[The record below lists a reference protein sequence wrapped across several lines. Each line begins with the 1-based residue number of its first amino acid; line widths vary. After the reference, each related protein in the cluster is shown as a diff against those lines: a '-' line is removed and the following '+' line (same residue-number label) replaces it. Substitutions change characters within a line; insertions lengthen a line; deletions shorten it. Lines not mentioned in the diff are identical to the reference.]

1 MTTRPRPHGKP
12 GAQKARPLM
21 FDRSRKTPHRSERR
35 SGGGGEERFKA
46 LFLAIIMT
54 VSIILIAPAMGENEV
69 INQSSRSADYG
80 IFDSIQRLDRQEAER
95 ADDPDVLAEID
106 SRFGSILP
114 VDRTFEEMG
123 TAGFQE
129 EQLSIPGPITRS
141 PVVFEALSG
150 NPIINNTN
158 ILDWILP
165 PPLSEQGALNYLVL
179 VKHEERETWGLG
191 SMVPRIGFM
200 VDSSLDKWVYID
212 VDGEASTG
220 DENGND
226 IRTRLT
232 FAKDILARD
241 WDVSLIPPKL
251 TFNNAGVKFEIEA
264 LDVHD
269 GISELGGSVFFI
281 KGISYGGIIG
291 DAKNYIWSVG
301 FDLEKFADSMRV
313 MVQANKWVSDPVTVA
328 ITAILSGGSVD
339 IRDLGILE
347 VLGPYSLSYL
357 FGTAPGE
364 VSISI
369 SVMRVFDQVLEDR
382 AYLNLMVS
390 HDRFHESIIGTGKL
404 TLDIE
409 DFGSPIDRVQWE
421 AGSGNTGDTVCLG
434 IRYAE
439 FGDDLIDA
447 DLQLPVLPCQLTLDI
462 TYAENTETDRTVVE
476 VNTPDGID
484 ELRFREAIYRNW
496 GSTGSFDDLEATEV
510 VLRNIPS
517 RLRVETTASVPDPGD
532 GGSGTLNIFDSFMSG
547 IAGRFYRIGMLLREI
562 PRAVAEMP
570 GRQGSTTLECFGGMI
585 GSMDYRFTS
594 GPFLNNTGN
603 YVAFFDHGVPTPA
616 ISAHLESISHYSGT
630 FRNGSDITLGL
641 DEVNRVRIGAL
652 SQQRSAFVDIIDIP
666 SRIHLV
672 SSDDLISYEG
682 TDNGTPAGIGGIEYR
697 YRDPE
702 LFFDVNIYDIPS
714 LLLMKRSLDQIEVM
728 SGDGA
733 IGTVEMFT
741 ANSTDVKPIDL
752 PERNYVSVRKE
763 NELSAVGLRLN
774 RFRSFT
780 YNNGSAGFIELE
792 TLRESNFYAII
803 EDRDSD
809 LEITMAFV
817 PLPARTHID
826 TPSIM
831 DTPEISIPNLIGI
844 GSISDYSGILLS
856 LSEIGK
862 APLLLASGISR
873 SLTLAIGK
881 YSTGFSM
888 SWDLSEKG
896 ETLDLILEVRKKGD
910 FEIPQAKWTHGIWIE
925 QMGTGENG
933 SVDGKIYLDGMP
945 ATGSVDL
952 SFSDETITAG
962 MDFKGYSPGFDWFLI
977 RTNGVQD
984 RDISV
989 YITGLIEGMDLSLN
1003 MTIFTDLSV
1012 GGSMRIDMDV
1022 EVTDLDGQQMD
1033 LGPTMATLRKSS
1045 PILSIRQMY
1054 LPMVPSRLYLS
1065 ACIGDGITA
1074 DYQASRSIEHLYFK
1088 ITKYMDQRWSQV
1100 YAIFHDLPLN
1110 FNVDLRPNRD
1120 FTIQKPFPLQ
1130 GLPVL
1135 TLTTSDSSMD
1145 MFIEYDG
1152 AGFGQ
1157 RGRYKIY
1164 VDDIGNTR
1172 TYYSGE
1178 DYVIDSDGVGFLSIE
1193 LDRLPVMENF
1203 VLSSLSILGSDLEHL
1218 TISARMGYGTY
1229 PVIFIDDA
1237 KGGGFQIKVSGE
1249 ATLKEDTYTP
1259 SIYFITLRTKKIAG
1273 SNLITGLSVNKDTMV
1288 LDIER
1293 SDGCTTI
1300 PAPLLTFWAW
1310 VLGGGG

>member
-1 MTTRPRPHGKP
+1 MIPP
-12 GAQKARPLM
+12 G
-21 FDRSRKTPHRSERR
+21 
-35 SGGGGEERFKA
+35 
-46 LFLAIIMT
+46 
-54 VSIILIAPAMGENEV
+54 
-69 INQSSRSADYG
+69 RSADYG
-80 IFDSIQRLDRQEAER
+80 IFDSIQRLDREEAER
-95 ADDPDVLAEID
+95 GGDPEVLAEIGT
-106 SRFGSILP
+106 RFGSILP
-114 VDRTFEEMG
+114 VDRTFGEMG

-141 PVVFEALSG
+141 PVVFEALSRD
-150 NPIINNTN
+150 PMINNTN

-165 PPLSEQGALNYLVL
+165 PPLSDQGGLNYLVL
-179 VKHEERETWGLG
+179 VKYGEREVWGLG
-191 SMVPRIGFM
+191 SMIPRIGIM
-200 VDSSLDKWVYID
+200 VDSSLDKWVYLD

-220 DENGND
+220 DENGHD

-232 FAKDILARD
+232 FARDLLARD

-264 LDVHD
+264 LDVRE
-269 GISELGGSVFFI
+269 GSSELGGSVFFI

-291 DAKNYIWSVG
+291 DSKNYIWSVG
-301 FDLEKFADSMRV
+301 FDLEKFADTMRV
-313 MVQANKWVSDPVTVA
+313 MVQASKWVGDPVTAA

-347 VLGPYSLSYL
+347 VLGPYTISYT
-357 FGTAPGE
+357 FGTAPRE

-382 AYLNLMVS
+382 AYLNLMIS
-390 HDRFHESIIGTGKL
+390 HDRSHERIIGTGKL

-409 DFGSPIDRVQWE
+409 DIGSPIDRVQWQ
-421 AGSGNTGDTVCLG
+421 AGSGEPDDTVSLG

-439 FGDDLIDA
+439 FGADLIDA
-447 DLQLPVLPCQLTLDI
+447 EIQLPVLPCRLTLNI
-462 TYAENTETDRTVVE
+462 TYAEDSEKDRTVVE
-476 VNTPDGID
+476 VITPDGIG
-484 ELRFREAIYRNW
+484 ELWFREAIYRDW
-496 GSTGSFDDLEATEV
+496 GSTGSFDDMEATEV
-510 VLRNIPS
+510 AVRDIPG
-517 RLRVETTASVPDPGD
+517 RLRIETTASVPETED
-532 GGSGTLNIFDSFMSG
+532 GGSGMLNIFDSFMSG

-570 GRQGSTTLECFGGMI
+570 GRQGSTMLECFGDRI
-585 GSMDYRFTS
+585 GSLDYRFST

-603 YVAFFDHGVPTPA
+603 YVAFFDHGGIAPA

-630 FRNGSDITLGL
+630 FRNGTDITLGL
-641 DEVNRVRIGAL
+641 EEVRRVRIGAL
-652 SQQRSAFVDIIDIP
+652 FQQRSAFIDIIDIP
-666 SRIHLV
+666 SRVHLV
-672 SSDDLISYEG
+672 SSDDLLSYEG
-682 TDNGTPAGIGGIEYR
+682 TDGGTPAGIGGIEYR
-697 YRDPE
+697 YRDQE

-714 LLLMKRSLDQIEVM
+714 SLSMKRSRDQLEVM
-728 SGDGA
+728 SGEGA
-733 IGTVEMFT
+733 IGTLEMFT
-741 ANSTDVKPIDL
+741 ANSTTVKPIDL
-752 PERNYVSVRKE
+752 PERNFVSVRKE

-792 TLRESNFYAII
+792 TQRESNFYAVI
-803 EDRDSD
+803 EDLDSN
-809 LEITMAFV
+809 LEVTMAFV
-817 PLPARTHID
+817 PLPVRTHID
-826 TPSIM
+826 TPSIV

-844 GSISDYSGILLS
+844 GSISDYSDIILS

-873 SLTLAIGK
+873 SLTLAVGK

-896 ETLDLILEVRKKGD
+896 ETLDLILNVRKKGD
-910 FEIPQAKWTHGIWIE
+910 FEIPEALWTHGIWIE

-945 ATGSVDL
+945 ATGSVNL
-952 SFSDETITAG
+952 SFSEETITAG

-989 YITGLIEGMDLSLN
+989 YITGLIEGMDLSLD
-1003 MTIFTDLSV
+1003 MTIFTDLSI

-1022 EVTDLDGQQMD
+1022 EVKDLDGQQMD

-1054 LPMVPSRLYLS
+1054 LPKVPSKLRLN
-1065 ACIGDGITA
+1065 AFIGDGITA

-1088 ITKYMDQRWSQV
+1088 ITKYMDGRWSQV
-1100 YAIFHDLPLN
+1100 YAIFHDLPLT
-1110 FNVDLRPNRD
+1110 FNVDLHPTRD
-1120 FTIQKPFPLQ
+1120 FTIQEPFPLQ

-1135 TLTTSDSSMD
+1135 TLTASDSDMD
-1145 MFIEYDG
+1145 IFIEYDG

-1157 RGRYKIY
+1157 RGRYKVY

-1178 DYVIDSDGVGFLSIE
+1178 DYVIDSEGIGFLSIE
-1193 LDRLPVMENF
+1193 LDRLPVMESF

-1218 TISARMGYGTY
+1218 TLSARMGYGIY
-1229 PVIFIDDA
+1229 PLIFIDDA
-1237 KGGGFQIKVSGE
+1237 EGGGFQIKVSGE
-1249 ATLKEDTYTP
+1249 ATLKDDTYTP
-1259 SIYFITLRTKKIAG
+1259 NIYFITLRTRKIAG
-1273 SNLITGLSVNKDTMV
+1273 TSLINGLSVDKDTMV

-1293 SDGCTTI
+1293 NDGSVTI
-1300 PAPLLTFWAW
+1300 PSPLLTFWAW